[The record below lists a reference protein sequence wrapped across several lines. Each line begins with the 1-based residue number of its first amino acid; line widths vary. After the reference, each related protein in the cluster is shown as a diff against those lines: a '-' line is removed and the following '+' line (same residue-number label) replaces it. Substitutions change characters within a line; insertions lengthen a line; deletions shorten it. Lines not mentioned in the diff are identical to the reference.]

1 LFKSPIKGTFDG
13 TIIAFM
19 RTNDFTD
26 EFLKN
31 LELLSTAEQE
41 KALAYVKSLL
51 PQENNHSKLLTWAGG
66 IDAKSIKEMEEAIEK
81 GCEKID
87 ANAW

>member
-1 LFKSPIKGTFDG
+1 
-13 TIIAFM
+13 M

-26 EFLKN
+26 ELLKN
-31 LELLSTAEQE
+31 LELLSTTEQE

-51 PQENNHSKLLTWAGG
+51 PQENNHSKLLTWVGG
-66 IDAKSIKEMEEAIEK
+66 IDAKSIKEMEEAIEE
-81 GCEKID
+81 GYEKID